1 LAGWWTLI
9 RILHVLGASV
19 WVGSLVAFTF
29 FLRPAAERQLEADR
43 AKELVDKSGRT
54 LGFFIAGFLVPV
66 QLFTGLALLL
76 KRGFRLAGL
85 GSESLYARIIV
96 IKIVLFF
103 VVVGISALHGALS
116 ARSPDGSSRILAW
129 LALAGSLVLLG
140 LGAALVP

>member
-1 LAGWWTLI
+1 MAGWWTLI

-29 FLRPAAERQLEADR
+29 FVRPAAERQLGSDR
-43 AKELVDKSGRT
+43 AKELIDKSGRT
-54 LGFFIAGFLVPV
+54 LGFFIAGFLVPL

-76 KRGFRLAGL
+76 RRGFRLAGL

-96 IKIVLFF
+96 VKIVLFF

-116 ARSPDGSSRILAW
+116 ARSSEGSSRMLAW
-129 LALAGSLVLLG
+129 LALAGSVILLA